1 MNNIQL
7 YIALIVLGWLGS
19 YLVEWW
25 FLSPLALLLGLL
37 INRSKF
43 PPFVPGFLAGF
54 SLWGFMVAYQIGCN
68 FEVPAI
74 VTTATLL
81 NVSPILLLIIIS
93 STGGLLAGLGVS
105 CGYFLKR
112 VVLSS

>member
-7 YIALIVLGWLGS
+7 YIAIVVLGWLGS

-25 FLSPLALLLGLL
+25 FLSPVALVLGLMV
-37 INRSKF
+37 NKSKAS
-43 PPFVPGFLAGF
+43 PFVPGFLAGL
-54 SLWGFMVAYQIGCN
+54 SLWGFMVAYQIGCQ
-68 FEVPAI
+68 FDAEAMVS
-74 VTTATLL
+74 TAQLL
-81 NVSPILLLIIIS
+81 GISPWILMLLIS
-93 STGGLLAGLGVS
+93 STGGLLAGLGAS